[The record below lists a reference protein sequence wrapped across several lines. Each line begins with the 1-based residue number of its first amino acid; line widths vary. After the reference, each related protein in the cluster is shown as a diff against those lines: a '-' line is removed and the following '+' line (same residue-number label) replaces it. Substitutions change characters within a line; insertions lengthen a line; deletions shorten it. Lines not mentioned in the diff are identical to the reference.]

1 MLSTRAERETFRTM
15 GDRGQRILVL
25 AARQPEFVSLLE
37 DAGYE
42 VDTRTRPLG
51 DDNVDAD
58 VAVVFRGRLLGRNQA
73 ALLERRGVP
82 VIEVMTVEPPGVST
96 ESWLRLSNRIPKPDL
111 VQVVHALAAWS
122 RNRVGTATAAA

>member
-1 MLSTRAERETFRTM
+1 MLSTRASRETFRAM
-15 GDRGQRILVL
+15 GARGQRILVL

-37 DAGYE
+37 EAGYE
-42 VDTRTRPLG
+42 VVARTRPLG
-51 DDNVDAD
+51 DENVDAD

-73 ALLERRGVP
+73 ASLERRGVP

>member
-15 GDRGQRILVL
+15 GARGQRILVL

>member
-15 GDRGQRILVL
+15 GARGQRILVL

-42 VDTRTRPLG
+42 VDTRTRPLE

>member
-15 GDRGQRILVL
+15 GARGQRILVL

-42 VDTRTRPLG
+42 VDTRTRPLE

-58 VAVVFRGRLLGRNQA
+58 LAVVFRGRLLGRNQA

>member
-1 MLSTRAERETFRTM
+1 MLSTRTERETFRM
-15 GDRGQRILVL
+15 MRARGQRILVL

-51 DDNVDAD
+51 DENIDAD
-58 VAVVFRGRLLGRNQA
+58 VAVVFRGRVLGRNQA

-122 RNRVGTATAAA
+122 RNRDRTATAAA